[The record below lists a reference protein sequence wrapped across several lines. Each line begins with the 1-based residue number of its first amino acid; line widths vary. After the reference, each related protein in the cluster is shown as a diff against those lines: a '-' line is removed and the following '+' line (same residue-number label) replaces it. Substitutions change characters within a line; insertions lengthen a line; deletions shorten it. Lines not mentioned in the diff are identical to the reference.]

1 MRLHDLKLKNLNA
14 RSENPIACFDES
26 WRTITKV
33 FTHKRNQLL
42 AKKKKNPDRI
52 SNRTTKKKR
61 CAQGFSAFDTE

>member
-42 AKKKKNPDRI
+42 AEKKTLIQFQTAQPKKH
-52 SNRTTKKKR
+52 